1 MGGLG
6 SGRYSRKTAVEDCLG
21 IDVNYLN
28 RKGFLE
34 EGCQFTLR
42 WSISRSNWSASIS
55 AKAYKDY
62 IVLDYIVEK
71 ERELNYSIQLDKVP
85 MNLGGYKNYLRCP
98 KCNSR
103 VEKIYKSSASD
114 YFLCRDC
121 LDLVYRS
128 SKESGDELAKVRRKL
143 DKLYSKLNGKWR
155 GVYSII
161 PDKPKNM
168 HQRTYLGIRKDIIK
182 QERLLDGL
190 FCMKAEDLIG

>member
-1 MGGLG
+1 MGGYG
-6 SGRYSRKTAVEDCLG
+6 SGRCSRKTAVEDCLS
-21 IDVNYLN
+21 IDINYLN
-28 RKGFLE
+28 KKGFLK

-42 WSISRSNWSASIS
+42 WSRDDWSASIS
-55 AKAYKDY
+55 AKAHKDY
-62 IVLDYIVEK
+62 IFLYYTVDQEK
-71 ERELNYSIQLDKVP
+71 GINYNVQLDKVP
-85 MNLGGYKNYLRCP
+85 MNLGGYKNYFKCP

-143 DKLYSKLNGKWR
+143 DKLYSKLGGKWR
-155 GVYSII
+155 GVYSTI

-182 QERLLDGL
+182 QERLLDEL